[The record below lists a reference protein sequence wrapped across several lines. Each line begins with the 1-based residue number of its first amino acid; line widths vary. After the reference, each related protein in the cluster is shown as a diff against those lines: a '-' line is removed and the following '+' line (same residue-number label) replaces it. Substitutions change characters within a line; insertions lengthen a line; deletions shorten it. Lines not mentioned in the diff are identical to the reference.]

1 MRAVGPN
8 TQQEGSSLN
17 NEPGSTVDAVDCA
30 FQAVDDRR
38 VKVDPQCLGKVC
50 LLCGEREITGHR

>member
-1 MRAVGPN
+1 MLRNPAFFQRRKEFPVRAVGPN

-38 VKVDPQCLGKVC
+38 VKVDPQCL
-50 LLCGEREITGHR
+50 